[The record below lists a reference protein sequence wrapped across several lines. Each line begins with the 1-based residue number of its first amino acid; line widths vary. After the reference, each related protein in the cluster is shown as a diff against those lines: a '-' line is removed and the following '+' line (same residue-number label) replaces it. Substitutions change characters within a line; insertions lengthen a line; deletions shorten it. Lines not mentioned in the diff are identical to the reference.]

1 MTSFRATSVAM
12 LLLAAVSVS
21 TASAQSA
28 PAEFNE
34 ARTQRMDA
42 LFKGDRATY
51 ERLTTENFVT
61 VDPEGRVEN
70 KAERTGRITPPATP
84 RTGPNPLMS
93 GRLNERIAVY
103 NNDTIVVFWQT
114 KTPNGMQNFME
125 TWVRENGQWKCAAAH
140 VSRPGAAPEGRGGR
154 G

>member
-1 MTSFRATSVAM
+1 MTSLRAATVAI
-12 LLLAAVSVS
+12 LVAVGGFVTTAA
-21 TASAQSA
+21 AQSV

-51 ERLTTENFVT
+51 ERLTTESFVT

-70 KAERTGRITPPATP
+70 KAERSGRIMPPATP

-93 GRLNERIAVY
+93 GRLNERFAVY

-114 KTPNGMQNFME
+114 KTPNGVQNFME

-140 VSRPGAAPEGRGGR
+140 VSRPAAPAEGRGGR

>member
-1 MTSFRATSVAM
+1 MKCLRAALAAM
-12 LLLAAVSVS
+12 LMVAGGFVTTAA
-21 TASAQSA
+21 AQSV

-61 VDPEGRVEN
+61 VDPGGRVEN
-70 KAERTGRITPPATP
+70 KAERAGRINPPATP
-84 RTGPNPLMS
+84 PTGPNPLMA
-93 GRLNERIAVY
+93 GRLNERFAVY

-140 VSRPGAAPEGRGGR
+140 VSRPAAAAEGRGGR

>member
-1 MTSFRATSVAM
+1 MTCLRAT
-12 LLLAAVSVS
+12 LAAALILAGGMGT
-21 TASAQSA
+21 TATAQSV

-61 VDPEGRVEN
+61 IDPEGRVEN
-70 KAERTGRITPPATP
+70 KAERAGRITAPATP

-93 GRLNERIAVY
+93 GRMNERTAVY

-114 KTPNGMQNFME
+114 KTPNGVQNFME

-140 VSRPGAAPEGRGGR
+140 VSRPAAPAEGRGGR

>member
-1 MTSFRATSVAM
+1 MTYSRAALAAILM
-12 LLLAAVSVS
+12 LLGAFVT
-21 TASAQSA
+21 TAGAQTI
-28 PAEFNE
+28 PAEFE
-34 ARTQRMDA
+34 QARTQRMDA

-61 VDPEGRVEN
+61 VDPGGRVEN
-70 KAERTGRITPPATP
+70 KAERTARINAPATP
-84 RTGPNPLMS
+84 PTGPNPLMA
-93 GRLNERIAVY
+93 GRMNERTAMY

-140 VSRPGAAPEGRGGR
+140 VSRPAPAAEGRGGR